1 MTYCNQPFTNIR
13 IEPDS
18 NGDLLYRPCCLYQS
32 KSKFQDLQGYIES
45 TELAELQQ
53 DLLNQTTLPA
63 GCSTCSTVEK
73 QGHRSLRQI
82 HNQDRPVLNSNEF
95 TSVEVFPGNV
105 CNLKCLMC
113 EPQLSS
119 ALAAEYQRVGWHSG
133 HTIIEHDNTIQD
145 LESLKNLKSV
155 TFIGGEFFL
164 AKNSLKILDYAID
177 KNLRI
182 SVITNGTILSPSHL
196 SRLKQVNN
204 LDLTISIDGVGSVNE
219 FIRYPSVW
227 HDVDHNVNRLIHE
240 LPHANVHFNTVVQI
254 FNIHN
259 LGTILDWAKSKNKAI
274 QLTPLEQ
281 PSWLS
286 WSVLTGAECEK
297 LAQYIGSV
305 SDPRLDAFVK
315 NLEQTVFCHATRKQF
330 VEKVS
335 TLCRSR
341 KINLQQI
348 ETVLD
353 LLPLLK
359 QQVVSAM

>member
-13 IEPDS
+13 IEPDR
-18 NGDLLYRPCCLYQS
+18 NGDMLYRPCCLYSPVS
-32 KSKFQDLQGYIES
+32 KARDLQSYIDS
-45 TELAELQQ
+45 TELVDLQRS
-53 DLLNQTTLPA
+53 LLDQNELPA
-63 GCSTCSTVEK
+63 GCGACSKVEQ

-82 HNQDRPVLNSNEF
+82 HNQDKPVLNSVEL
-95 TSVEVFPGNV
+95 TSVEVFPGNI
-105 CNLKCLMC
+105 CNLRCLMC

-119 ALAAEYQRVGWHSG
+119 ALAAEYQRIGWHSG
-133 HTIIEHDNTIQD
+133 NTVIEHTNTVQD
-145 LESLKNLKSV
+145 LRALPALKSV

-164 AKNSLKILDYAID
+164 AKNSLEILDYAIG
-177 KNLRI
+177 KNLDI
-182 SVITNGTILSPSHL
+182 SVITNGTVLSASHL
-196 SRLKQVNN
+196 ARLKQVKN
-204 LDLTISIDGVGSVNE
+204 LDLTISIDGIGSVNE

-227 HDVDHNVNRLIHE
+227 HEVNNNVDQLIHQ
-240 LPHANVHFNTVVQI
+240 LPYANVHFNTVIQI

-297 LAQYIGSV
+297 LAQQIESTQ
-305 SDPRLDAFVK
+305 DALLNSFVK
-315 NLEQTVFCHATRKQF
+315 NLQQAEFCHHTRKQF
-330 VEKVS
+330 VQKVS
-335 TLCRSR
+335 ALCRIR

-353 LLPLLK
+353 FLPLLK

>member
-13 IEPDS
+13 IEPDR
-18 NGDLLYRPCCLYQS
+18 NGDMLYRPCCLYQPELES
-32 KSKFQDLQGYIES
+32 RDLKSYIDSIEL
-45 TELAELQQ
+45 TELRRS
-53 DLLNQTTLPA
+53 LLDQTQLPA
-63 GCSTCSTVEK
+63 GCDSCSKVEQ

-82 HNQDRPVLNSNEF
+82 HNQDKPVLTSVEL

-105 CNLKCLMC
+105 CNLRCLMC

-119 ALAAEYQRVGWHSG
+119 ALATEYQRVGWHSG
-133 HTIIEHDNTIQD
+133 NTVIEHADTIQD
-145 LESLKNLKSV
+145 LESLSNLKSV

-164 AKNSLKILDYAID
+164 AKNSLEILDYAIS
-177 KNLRI
+177 KNLNV
-182 SVITNGTILSPSHL
+182 SVITNGTVLSVAHL
-196 SRLKQVNN
+196 ERLKQVGN

-227 HDVDHNVNRLIHE
+227 HEVDTNVDRLIHE
-240 LPHANVHFNTVVQI
+240 LPAANVHFNTVVQL
-254 FNIHN
+254 FNAHN
-259 LGTILDWAKSKNKAI
+259 LGAILDWAESKNKSV

-281 PSWLS
+281 PTWLG

-297 LAQYIGSV
+297 LAQQIESIA
-305 SDPRLDAFVK
+305 DTRLDAFFK
-315 NLEQTVFCHATRKQF
+315 NLRQAEFCRNTRTQF

-341 KINLQQI
+341 KIDLKQVS
-348 ETVLD
+348 TVLD

-359 QQVVSAM
+359 QQVISSL